1 MELAL
6 KNENKVHKSSRGIV
20 RRNRVIAYAFLLPNF
35 LGFTIF
41 TLIPV
46 AFSFVLCLMEWD
58 TSNPIKFVGIQNF
71 VTLFKEESFRIAF
84 GNTIVY
90 TLTVVP
96 LSLVIAL
103 LLALALNWKSRIT
116 NFFRSVFFFPYL
128 SSLVAVAVAWN
139 MLFQPSAGPI
149 NGILRSIG
157 IANPPMWTA
166 STTWAMPC
174 IIFVGIWRSMGYY
187 MVIYLAGFQGIPRQ
201 LYEAARVDGATAWQ
215 QFWKITIPML
225 TPTTFFVTI
234 MLIINSFKVFDQI
247 AVMTQG
253 GPGRATLVL
262 VYYIYDQAFTSFKM
276 GYASAAALVLFVM
289 VLTITIIQ
297 FKSEEKWVNYM

>member
-6 KNENKVHKSSRGIV
+6 ENGKNVHKTSKGIT
-20 RRNRVIAYAFLLPNF
+20 RRNRMIAYAFLLPNF

-46 AFSFVLCLMEWD
+46 GFSFALCLMDWD
-58 TSNPIKFVGIQNF
+58 TANPIKFVGIQNF
-71 VTLFKEESFRIAF
+71 ITLFKDESFRIAF
-84 GNTIVY
+84 KNTVVY

-96 LSLVIAL
+96 LTLVIAL
-103 LLALALNWKSRIT
+103 LLALALNYRSKVT

-139 MLFQPSAGPI
+139 MLFQPEMGPI

-157 IANPPMWTA
+157 IHNPPGWTV
-166 STTWAMPC
+166 SLTWAMPA
-174 IIFVGIWRSMGYY
+174 IILVGIWRSMGYY

-201 LYEAARVDGATAWQ
+201 LYEAATVDGATGWQ
-215 QFWKITIPML
+215 KFWKITLPML

-234 MLIINSFKVFDQI
+234 MLTINSFKVFDQI
-247 AVMTQG
+247 SVMTQG
-253 GPGRATLVL
+253 GPGRATSVL
-262 VYYIYDQAFTSFKM
+262 VYYIYDQAFLNFKM
-276 GYASAAALVLFVM
+276 GYASAAALVLFLL

-297 FKSEEKWVNYM
+297 FKNEEKWVNYM